1 MTYGQMA
8 ISPYVA
14 NSLRILFPAC
24 VELQSEPRFHLQF
37 FCISAILVL

>member
-14 NSLRILFPAC
+14 NSPGILFLGG
-24 VELQSEPRFHLQF
+24 VELQGEL
-37 FCISAILVL
+37 